1 MGTEW
6 HPRGARFDVYCTV
19 LCCIRNVTVAS
30 DQPIKGL
37 LWTGLNNTSFI
48 KTGSETSNHMS
59 SNSDL
64 IKPSRHRE
72 HGIAGIQSHKRLR
85 LDFSV

>member
-6 HPRGARFDVYCTV
+6 HPRAARSTFIALYCA
-19 LCCIRNVTVAS
+19 CIRNVTVVS
-30 DQPIKGL
+30 DQPVKGL